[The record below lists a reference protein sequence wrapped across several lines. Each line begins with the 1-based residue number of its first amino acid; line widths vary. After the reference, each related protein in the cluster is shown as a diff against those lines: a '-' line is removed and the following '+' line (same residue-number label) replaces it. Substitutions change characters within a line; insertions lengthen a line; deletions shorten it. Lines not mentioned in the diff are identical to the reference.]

1 MRFERGEHV
10 VVTIP
15 GLSASTIP
23 HFTFPICTY
32 HRPPFLLTRRAVAF
46 GDLDPCFDPFALQEL
61 LAFYTVSQSAI
72 LIYLAVMTGLL
83 SCLAWRISEEELA
96 QRQAAESRLKSQN
109 PRAFELR
116 ERMILEH
123 GRPGSR

>member
-1 MRFERGEHV
+1 MCVPLYPV
-10 VVTIP
+10 V
-15 GLSASTIP
+15 
-23 HFTFPICTY
+23 
-32 HRPPFLLTRRAVAF
+32 RARK
-46 GDLDPCFDPFALQEL
+46 EL
-61 LAFYTVSQSAI
+61 LAYYTVSQSAI

-83 SCLAWRISEEELA
+83 TCLAWKVSEEELA
-96 QRQAAESRLKSQN
+96 QRQAAESRLKGQN